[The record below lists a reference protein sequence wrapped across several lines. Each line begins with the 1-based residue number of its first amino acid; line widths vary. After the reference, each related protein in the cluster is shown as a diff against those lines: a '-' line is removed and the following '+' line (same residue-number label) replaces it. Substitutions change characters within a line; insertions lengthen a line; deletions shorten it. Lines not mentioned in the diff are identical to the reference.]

1 MPYRYEYFD
10 AETVLTHQGVTVYA
24 AYDEDDL
31 EPSPLAYWYVL
42 DPNHCLH
49 DETAFDIRDLAL
61 GDPALCADRPAD
73 HAAILTHAIATG
85 QLDAAGNHL

>member
-1 MPYRYEYFD
+1 MPYRREYFD

-31 EPSPLAYWYVL
+31 EPSPAAYWYVL
-42 DPNHCLH
+42 DPDHCLH

-61 GDPALCADRPAD
+61 GDPALCADCPAD

-85 QLDAAGNHL
+85 QLDAAGNHP